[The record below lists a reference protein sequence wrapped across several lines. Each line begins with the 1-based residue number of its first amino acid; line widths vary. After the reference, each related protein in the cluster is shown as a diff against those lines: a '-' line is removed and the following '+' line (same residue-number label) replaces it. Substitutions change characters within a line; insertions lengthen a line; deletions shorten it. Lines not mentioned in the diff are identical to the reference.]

1 MDNPV
6 PDRHQL
12 SVQLSQAQPIQQP
25 SQRDIVVRQ
34 LDPLLFGGIASS
46 VLKSQQAV
54 RRADPL
60 RLSEQLT
67 GLLLAYAAAQ
77 AVERSL

>member
-6 PDRHQL
+6 PDRHKL
-12 SVQLSQAQPIQQP
+12 SVQLTQAQPIQQP
-25 SQRDIVVRQ
+25 SQRGIVIRQ

-54 RRADPL
+54 
-60 RLSEQLT
+60 
-67 GLLLAYAAAQ
+67 
-77 AVERSL
+77 